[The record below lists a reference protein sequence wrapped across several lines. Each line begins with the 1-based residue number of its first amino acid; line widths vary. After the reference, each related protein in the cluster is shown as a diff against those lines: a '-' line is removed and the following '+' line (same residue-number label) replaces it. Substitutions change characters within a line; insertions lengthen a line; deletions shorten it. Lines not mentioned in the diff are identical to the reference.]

1 MGVGALAIQVQQSW
15 FHVMRFMFWGFGYL
29 SRNRFNILIN
39 LISVIKGVSSFCDSI
54 LGGMSKLGFK
64 VHHGGDTR
72 FKGLGMMLLVVSVG
86 GGCSSNHPHHLHHHL
101 GEILQI
107 LKYFF
112 FQGSSPHHYCG
123 TWGKCVEPPKGL
135 DNIWGWLAPLS

>member
-1 MGVGALAIQVQQSW
+1 
-15 FHVMRFMFWGFGYL
+15 
-29 SRNRFNILIN
+29 
-39 LISVIKGVSSFCDSI
+39 
-54 LGGMSKLGFK
+54 
-64 VHHGGDTR
+64 
-72 FKGLGMMLLVVSVG
+72 
-86 GGCSSNHPHHLHHHL
+86 L